1 MKSIKPG
8 RAPSLLSGVIGI
20 IMVLFGIFWTV
31 MASNFGGIMMV
42 FGILWTLIAL
52 VITIFNIKNGTAKKR
67 YSMYDITDDKEEADP
82 LNERFKEKKDDVKE
96 PKKEVIPVKAG
107 DDNKYCPYCGAKVE
121 ETYEYCN
128 KCGKKLP

>member
-8 RAPSLLSGVIGI
+8 RAPSLLSGAIGI
-20 IMVLFGIFWTV
+20 IMGLFGIFWTV

-42 FGILWTLIAL
+42 FGILWTLVAL

-82 LNERFKEKKDDVKE
+82 LNERFKEKKDDVE
-96 PKKEVIPVKAG
+96 DDG

>member
-31 MASNFGGIMMV
+31 MASDFGGIMMV
-42 FGILWTLIAL
+42 FGVLWTLIAL
-52 VITIFNIKNGTAKKR
+52 IITIFNIKNGTAKNR
-67 YSMYDITDDKEEADP
+67 YSIYDITDDKEEADP
-82 LNERFKEKKDDVKE
+82 LNERFKEKKDDVK
-96 PKKEVIPVKAG
+96 
-107 DDNKYCPYCGAKVE
+107 DDGNDSKYCPYCGAKVE

>member
-42 FGILWTLIAL
+42 FGVLWTLIAL
-52 VITIFNIKNGTAKKR
+52 VITIFNFKNGTAKKR

-82 LNERFKEKKDDVKE
+82 LNERFKEKKDDVK
-96 PKKEVIPVKAG
+96 
-107 DDNKYCPYCGAKVE
+107 DDGNDSKYCPYCGAKVE

>member
-82 LNERFKEKKDDVKE
+82 LNERFKEKKDDVK
-96 PKKEVIPVKAG
+96 
-107 DDNKYCPYCGAKVE
+107 DDGNDSKYCPYCGAKVE

-128 KCGKKLP
+128 KCGKKLPRSEVFI

>member
-42 FGILWTLIAL
+42 FGVLWTLIAL
-52 VITIFNIKNGTAKKR
+52 IITIFNIKNGTAKKR

-82 LNERFKEKKDDVKE
+82 LNERFKENKDDV
-96 PKKEVIPVKAG
+96 A
-107 DDNKYCPYCGAKVE
+107 DDGNDSKYCPYCGAKVE

>member
-42 FGILWTLIAL
+42 FGVLWTLIAL

-67 YSMYDITDDKEEADP
+67 CSMYDITDDKEEADP
-82 LNERFKEKKDDVKE
+82 LNERFKEKKDDVK
-96 PKKEVIPVKAG
+96 
-107 DDNKYCPYCGAKVE
+107 DDGNDSKYCPYCGAKVE

>member
-42 FGILWTLIAL
+42 FGVLWTLIAL
-52 VITIFNIKNGTAKKR
+52 VITIFNFKNGTAKKR

-82 LNERFKEKKDDVKE
+82 LNERFKKKKDDV
-96 PKKEVIPVKAG
+96 A
-107 DDNKYCPYCGAKVE
+107 DDGNDSKYCPYCGAKVE

>member
-31 MASNFGGIMMV
+31 MASTFGGIMMV
-42 FGILWTLIAL
+42 SGVLWAIIAL

-82 LNERFKEKKDDVKE
+82 LNERFKEKKDDVK
-96 PKKEVIPVKAG
+96 
-107 DDNKYCPYCGAKVE
+107 DDGNDSKYCPYCGAKVE

>member
-20 IMVLFGIFWTV
+20 IMVLFGIFWTL
-31 MASNFGGIMMV
+31 MASDFGGIMMV
-42 FGILWTLIAL
+42 FGVLWTLIAL

-82 LNERFKEKKDDVKE
+82 LNERFKEKKDDV
-96 PKKEVIPVKAG
+96 A
-107 DDNKYCPYCGAKVE
+107 DDA
-121 ETYEYCN
+121 
-128 KCGKKLP
+128 

>member
-42 FGILWTLIAL
+42 FGVLWTLIAL

-82 LNERFKEKKDDVKE
+82 LNERFKEKKDDVK
-96 PKKEVIPVKAG
+96 
-107 DDNKYCPYCGAKVE
+107 DDGNDSKYCPYCGAKVE

>member
-42 FGILWTLIAL
+42 FGILWTLVAL

-82 LNERFKEKKDDVKE
+82 LNERFKEKKDDVKDD
-96 PKKEVIPVKAG
+96 G

>member
-31 MASNFGGIMMV
+31 MASDFGGIMMV

-82 LNERFKEKKDDVKE
+82 LNERFKEKKDDVK
-96 PKKEVIPVKAG
+96 
-107 DDNKYCPYCGAKVE
+107 DDGNDSKYCPYCGAKVE

>member
-31 MASNFGGIMMV
+31 MASDFGGIMMV
-42 FGILWTLIAL
+42 FGVLWTLIAL
-52 VITIFNIKNGTAKKR
+52 IITIFNIKNGTAKKR

-82 LNERFKEKKDDVKE
+82 LNERFKEKKDDV
-96 PKKEVIPVKAG
+96 A
-107 DDNKYCPYCGAKVE
+107 DDGNDSKYCPYCGAKVE

>member
-52 VITIFNIKNGTAKKR
+52 VITIFNFKNGTAKKR

-82 LNERFKEKKDDVKE
+82 LNERFKEKKDDV
-96 PKKEVIPVKAG
+96 ADG
-107 DDNKYCPYCGAKVE
+107 GNDSKYCPYCGAKVE

>member
-42 FGILWTLIAL
+42 FGVLWTLIAL
-52 VITIFNIKNGTAKKR
+52 VITIFNFKNGTAKKR

-82 LNERFKEKKDDVKE
+82 LNERFKEKKDDV
-96 PKKEVIPVKAG
+96 AD
-107 DDNKYCPYCGAKVE
+107 DDNDSKYCPYCGAKVE

>member
-31 MASNFGGIMMV
+31 MASDFGGIMMV
-42 FGILWTLIAL
+42 FGVLWTLIAL

-82 LNERFKEKKDDVKE
+82 LNERFKEKKDDAK
-96 PKKEVIPVKAG
+96 
-107 DDNKYCPYCGAKVE
+107 DDGNDSKYCPYCGAKVE